1 MKRFRPD
8 LTQLL
13 RMPGQL
19 VVQAP
24 EVGLP
29 AGIHRGY
36 VRGLVQGRGCRIRA
50 GAYIFTERLSWRS
63 GKIYAR
69 GPLAKCVWDDSLGVP
84 SAFRQ
89 SLRRNLTLIF
99 PNTATEH
106 SKMSMPSETCA
117 ASSGARVLIAIGV
130 RRKTSVARA
139 SCEVCAEN
147 KRHCPTGRYGGV
159 RMVQNRL

>member
-13 RMPGQL
+13 CMPGQL

-36 VRGLVQGRGCRIRA
+36 VRGLVQGRGCRIRE
-50 GAYIFTERLSWRS
+50 GVYIFTDRLCWRF

-69 GPLAKCVWDDSLGVP
+69 ELLVTCAHDDSAGDADELTQGGRGDDDLADGHGP
-84 SAFRQ
+84 ASA
-89 SLRRNLTLIF
+89 
-99 PNTATEH
+99 
-106 SKMSMPSETCA
+106 
-117 ASSGARVLIAIGV
+117 ARHNGF
-130 RRKTSVARA
+130 AR
-139 SCEVCAEN
+139 SCS
-147 KRHCPTGRYGGV
+147 P
-159 RMVQNRL
+159 